1 MDKIL
6 SKISYL
12 ISIIKKREDRKI
24 FFIGLALFVLGLVI
38 IGSAPFFG
46 LLLSIG
52 SVIYCIWRYKNSDKV
67 MALDKDL
74 HEKSSNVIRQ
84 VKSKATEIKQSETV
98 QNTIDTAKD
107 KGKSLWS
114 RRWFKLALGCV
125 ALVLV
130 GFWIFGG
137 SSDYESSYDHDSSK
151 EDYSWIVGTWAC
163 NMGGYGTVVL
173 KFDGDGSSGDCT
185 EVEYGSYKYGTYHVS
200 GNTLSYKL
208 NGESF
213 TTTIEIQ
220 SGHRLH
226 AGEGCYY
233 HKR

>member
-6 SKISYL
+6 SKISHI
-12 ISIIKKREDRKI
+12 ISIIKTREDRI
-24 FFIGLALFVLGLVI
+24 VFIIGLVLFVLGLVI

-52 SVIYCIWRYKNSDKV
+52 SVIYCIWRYKNSDK
-67 MALDKDL
+67 AIELDKDL

-84 VKSKATEIKQSETV
+84 VKSKATEIKQSETM
-98 QNTIDTAKD
+98 QNVINTAKV

-137 SSDYESSYDHDSSK
+137 SSDYESSYDHGSSK
-151 EDYSWIVGTWAC
+151 GDYSWIVGTWAC

-226 AGEGCYY
+226 AGGGYY
-233 HKR
+233 YYKR